1 MNTENESKQAKA
13 AITNDGVQ
21 RLADLRAEQKPKN
34 TEMQLKRLKAHQGTS
49 LQALQSW
56 AKIAEMW
63 GVQTAFH
70 SKDGV
75 LTMTSKGW
83 LD

>member
-1 MNTENESKQAKA
+1 MNTANESEQAKA
-13 AITNDGVQ
+13 AITSDGAR
-21 RLADLRAEQKPKN
+21 RLADLRAEQQPKN
-34 TEMQLKRLKAHQGTS
+34 TEMQSKRLKAHQGAS

-56 AKIAEMW
+56 ARVAQTW
-63 GVQTAFH
+63 GIQTAFH

-83 LD
+83 ID